1 MNGIWIAA
9 VAALAFAAGVFASGW
24 YERKK
29 RNRIL
34 HMLEQFRQGKT
45 EECPDLNEGMDSRTA
60 FLLNEIRLEILCT
73 SKKEQTENN
82 QVKGMISDI
91 SHQLRTPLTN
101 IRMYGELLEES
112 GKVNGEEHLY
122 VENICSETLK
132 CEWLMKNLV
141 NASRLETDAI
151 SPIIKEDF
159 LKETLM
165 EAIREVGHLS
175 RQKRI
180 EIVLEEFPDV
190 LVLQSRRWTRE
201 VFVNLL
207 ENALKYSPSGSAIRI
222 TVQPQVSY
230 VAVSVKDRGIG
241 IPKEDQRKIFK
252 RFYRCENV
260 QNEIGSGLGL
270 YLVQLILLKESGNI
284 SVKSEVGKGSTFT
297 VFLKMVNVE
306 KESISSYA
314 KPNSRNF

>member
-1 MNGIWIAA
+1 MSGIWIAA
-9 VAALAFAAGVFASGW
+9 VAALAFAAGGFAAGW

-29 RNRIL
+29 RTRIL

-45 EECPDLNEGMDSRTA
+45 EECLDFNEGMDSRAA
-60 FLLNEIRLEILCT
+60 FLLGEIRREIQCT

-91 SHQLRTPLTN
+91 SHQLRTPLAN

-112 GKVNGEEHLY
+112 GEVSGEEHLY
-122 VENICSETLK
+122 VENICNETLK
-132 CEWLMKNLV
+132 CEWMMKNLV

-159 LKETLM
+159 LKETLV
-165 EAIREVGHLS
+165 EAIREVEHLS

-190 LVLQSRRWTRE
+190 LILQSRRWTRE

-207 ENALKYSPSGSAIRI
+207 ENALKYSPSGSVIRI

-230 VAVSVKDRGIG
+230 VAVAVKDRGIG
-241 IPKEDQRKIFK
+241 IPKEDQRNIFK

-270 YLVQLILLKESGNI
+270 YLVRLILLKENGNI
-284 SVKSEVGKGSTFT
+284 SVQSEVGKGSTFT
-297 VFLKMVNVE
+297 VFLKMANGE
-306 KESISSYA
+306 KGPVSKSTVHSI
-314 KPNSRNF
+314 

>member
-1 MNGIWIAA
+1 MNIIWIEA
-9 VAALAFAAGVFASGW
+9 VAVLAFAAGAFAVGL

-45 EECPDLNEGMDSRTA
+45 EESSELNEGMDSRTV
-60 FLLNEIRLEILCT
+60 FLLNEIRQEILCT

-82 QVKGMISDI
+82 QVKEMISDI
-91 SHQLRTPLTN
+91 SHQLRTPLAN
-101 IRMYGELLEES
+101 IRMYGELLEETR
-112 GKVNGEEHLY
+112 KLTGEEYLY
-122 VENICSETLK
+122 VKNICNETLK

-141 NASRLETDAI
+141 NASRLETNAI
-151 SPIIKEDF
+151 SPVIKEAF
-159 LKETLM
+159 LKETLV

-190 LVLQSRRWTRE
+190 LILQSRRWTRE

-230 VAVSVKDRGIG
+230 VAVSVKDCGIG

-270 YLVQLILLKESGNI
+270 YLAQLILLKENGNI
-284 SVKSEVGKGSTFT
+284 SVTSEVGKGSTFT
-297 VFLKMVNVE
+297 VFLKMVNTE
-306 KESISSYA
+306 KERISSYD
-314 KPNSRNF
+314 KSDSRNF